1 MEGIQ
6 GEMTLVETQDRRR
19 GAGILLPLFSLPS
32 HYGIGSFG
40 GAAYKWID
48 FLSMSGQSY
57 WQVLP
62 LHPTSYGD
70 SPYQS
75 VSAFAGNPYF
85 IDLDTLC
92 REGLLTED
100 ECHYISFGEDPVR
113 VDYYALY
120 QGRELVLRK
129 VFERYCKHSPEFSY
143 QKDIEAFR
151 NIHAAWIEPYAL
163 FMALKHSQGGRSW
176 TEWDDDLKH
185 YDEKSF
191 ADVKNRLKR
200 EIDYHIFVQYL
211 FFKQWADVK
220 NYANAK
226 GIKIIG
232 DIPLYTAMDS
242 ADVWS
247 KSGLFLLDKDMLP
260 IAVAGV
266 PPDNFSSTGQLWG
279 NPLYDWEASENENYS
294 WWLSR
299 LSMMFS
305 LYDVLRI
312 DHFRGLESYYAVPY
326 RDATAENGTWR
337 KGPGMSFINAVKKSL
352 GNADIIAE
360 DLGYLTPEVRKL
372 VHDSGYPSMKVLQFA
387 FDSREESDYMPYKY
401 GPNSVVYTGTHDN
414 DTTRGWFSTSLPDDA
429 AMALRYFGLKDDAD
443 GHLGFIRTALGSVSN
458 RAVIPF
464 QDYLNLG
471 SEARINTP
479 STMGNWHW
487 RMNQNVLTPE
497 LAQSIAELTKLY
509 GR

>member
-1 MEGIQ
+1 MALKTEK
-6 GEMTLVETQDRRR
+6 R
-19 GAGILLPLFSLPS
+19 GAGILLPVFSLPS
-32 HYGIGSFG
+32 QYGIGSFG
-40 GAAYKWID
+40 DAAYRWID
-48 FLSMSGQSY
+48 FLSMSGQTY

-85 IDLDTLC
+85 IDLETLC

-100 ECHYISFGEDPVR
+100 ECRAQSFGEDSSR

-120 QGRELVLRK
+120 QGRNTVLRK
-129 VFERYCKHSPEFSY
+129 AFERYATRSRN
-143 QKDIEAFR
+143 KDIEAFR
-151 NIHAAWIEPYAL
+151 DVHAAWLEPYAL
-163 FMALKHSQGGRSW
+163 FMALKASQDGRSW

-185 YDEKSF
+185 YDERKLSS
-191 ADVKNRLKR
+191 VRNHLKR
-200 EIDYHIFVQYL
+200 EIDYHVFAQYL
-211 FFKQWADVK
+211 FFTQWSLVK
-220 NYANAK
+220 NYASTK
-226 GIKIIG
+226 GVKIIG
-232 DIPLYTAMDS
+232 DIPLYAAMDS
-242 ADVWS
+242 VDVWS
-247 KSGLFLLDKDMLP
+247 KSGLFLLDKEKVP
-260 IAVAGV
+260 ILVAGV
-266 PPDNFSSTGQLWG
+266 PPDHFSAQGQLWG
-279 NPLYDWEASENENYS
+279 NPLYDWEVSKNDGYA

-326 RDATAENGTWR
+326 GEATAENGTWQ
-337 KGPGMSFINAVKKSL
+337 KGPGLSFINAVKQSL
-352 GNADIIAE
+352 GDADIIAE
-360 DLGYLTPEVRKL
+360 DLGYLTPEVREL
-372 VHDSGYPSMKVLQFA
+372 VRASGYPSMKVLQFA

-401 GPNSVVYTGTHDN
+401 DPNSVVYTGTHDN
-414 DTTRGWFSTSLPDDA
+414 DTIRGWFSSASSDDA
-429 AMALRYFGLKDDAD
+429 ALALRYFGLKNDED
-443 GHLGFIRTALGSVSN
+443 GHWGFIRSALGSVSN

-479 STMGNWHW
+479 STLGNWHW
-487 RMNQNVLTPE
+487 RMRNDALSPE
-497 LAQSIAELTKLY
+497 LAQNIAGLTKLY